1 MSLTMGDHQTN
12 AAHSEPLSQEQDE
25 VAMMMTVEDQSLVQI
40 MECRICQEEDHA
52 VNLENP
58 CACNGT
64 LKYAHRKCV
73 QRWCDEKG
81 NTTCEICQEL
91 FEPGY
96 TAPAPSPPRPSS
108 DDTTVDIR
116 QMFLL
121 PILMLSNILFGN
133 WTVGDNID
141 VDDPRLLAMAASRR
155 HFLESDYEDRDRDGA
170 SFCRAAAFMLMAL
183 LLLRHAL
190 AITAAEGDNDAP
202 TLFAL
207 FMLRAIGFVLPC
219 YITAWAVSMIHYRRQ
234 VRAGNNSAMSTT
246 EVAIMMQSGE
256 NGDLE
261 FTLAPNLSAP
271 APCPPTQA

>member
-1 MSLTMGDHQTN
+1 
-12 AAHSEPLSQEQDE
+12 
-25 VAMMMTVEDQSLVQI
+25 MMMTVEDQSLVQI

-108 DDTTVDIR
+108 DDTTVDI
-116 QMFLL
+116 
-121 PILMLSNILFGN
+121 SGN

>member
-1 MSLTMGDHQTN
+1 MGDHQTN
-12 AAHSEPLSQEQDE
+12 AAHSEPLSQERDE
-25 VAMMMTVEDQSLVQI
+25 VVIMTTVEDQSLVQI

-96 TAPAPSPPRPSS
+96 TAPDPSPPRSRA
-108 DDTTVDIR
+108 DDTTVDI
-116 QMFLL
+116 
-121 PILMLSNILFGN
+121 SGN
-133 WTVGDNID
+133 WTATDNVD

-207 FMLRAIGFVLPC
+207 FMLRAIGFILPC

-234 VRAGNNSAMSTT
+234 VRGGNSAMSTT

-261 FTLAPNLSAP
+261 CTLAPNLSGP
-271 APCPPTQA
+271 APCPPNPTQA

>member
-1 MSLTMGDHQTN
+1 MGDDQTN
-12 AAHSEPLSQEQDE
+12 AVHSKHLSQGPSVMHSTVAEKDE
-25 VAMMMTVEDQSLVQI
+25 VVMMTEEDESLVQT

-73 QRWCDEKG
+73 QRWCNEKG
-81 NTTCEICQEL
+81 NITCEICQEL
-91 FEPGY
+91 FKPGY
-96 TAPAPSPPRPSS
+96 TAPAPSPPRSRPE
-108 DDTTVDIR
+108 DTTVDI
-116 QMFLL
+116 
-121 PILMLSNILFGN
+121 SGN
-133 WTVGDNID
+133 WPAGNQVDA
-141 VDDPRLLAMAASRR
+141 DDPRLLAMAASHR
-155 HFLESDYEDRDRDGA
+155 HFLESDYEDRDSDGA

-190 AITAAEGDNDAP
+190 AVTAAEGDNDAT

-207 FMLRAIGFVLPC
+207 FMLRAIGFFLPC
-219 YITAWAVSMIHYRRQ
+219 YIMAWAVSMIYYRRRVQ
-234 VRAGNNSAMSTT
+234 IDNPTMSTT
-246 EVAIMMQSGE
+246 EVAIMLQSGE

-271 APCPPTQA
+271 APCPPNPTQT